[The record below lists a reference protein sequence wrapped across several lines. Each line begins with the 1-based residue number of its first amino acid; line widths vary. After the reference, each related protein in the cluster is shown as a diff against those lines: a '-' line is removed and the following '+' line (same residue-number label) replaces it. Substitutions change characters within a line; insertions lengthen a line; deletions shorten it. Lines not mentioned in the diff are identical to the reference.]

1 MNIGFIDTSIRSL
14 NLGDQIIVDS
24 VRRVFAGLFD
34 RNFVVTLP
42 SHAPVAR
49 FGEFG
54 FRPEGNS
61 DYAGLS
67 TLSYC
72 LLSGTNVLS
81 GRVTSRWNLWNVRA
95 RDAMVIPNVVGVGI
109 GAGGEY
115 SRPTRRA
122 AVRYRR
128 LLSWDF
134 VHSARDARTAQILA
148 DLGLRALDTGCATL
162 WPLTEEHCANIPA
175 GRAEQVVVTLTDY
188 ARHVRADRAL
198 LELASDVYDEVYF
211 WPQGAGD
218 SSYVV
223 ELGFGNRVKMLP
235 PSLAAYDRYLIQN
248 ECDYFGTRLHGGIR
262 AMQHGRRALI
272 VAVDHRTTDMAASH
286 RLPVVPRPALDVP
299 GDVQQRL
306 EGSFDTHV
314 VVDWDSVTEFLSQ
327 FGL

>member
-1 MNIGFIDTSIRSL
+1 MNIGFIDTSIRTL
-14 NLGDQIIVDS
+14 NLGDHIIVDS
-24 VRRVFAGLFD
+24 VRRAFAALFE

-49 FGEFG
+49 YGEFG
-54 FRPEGNS
+54 VRPQRNS
-61 DYAGLS
+61 DYMGLS

-95 RDAMVIPNVVGVGI
+95 RDAVVIPNVVGVGI

-115 SRPTRRA
+115 GRPTRRA

-128 LLSWDF
+128 LLSSDF
-134 VHSARDARTAQILA
+134 VHSARDARTAHILTG
-148 DLGLRALDTGCATL
+148 LGLRALDTGCATL
-162 WPLTEEHCANIPA
+162 WPLTEEHCANIPT

-188 ARHVRADRAL
+188 ARDVEADRAL
-198 LELASDVYDEVYF
+198 LESALEVYGEVYF
-211 WPQGAGD
+211 WPQGFGD
-218 SSYVV
+218 SAYVV
-223 ELGFGNRVKMLP
+223 ELGFGNRVRMLP
-235 PSLAAYDRYLIQN
+235 PSLAAYDRHLTQN

-272 VAVDHRTTDMAASH
+272 VAVDHRTTDMAVSH

-299 GDVQQRL
+299 ADVRQRL
-306 EGSFDTHV
+306 EERFETHV
-314 VVDWDSVTEFLSQ
+314 VVDWDGVTEFLSQ